1 MRVRN
6 ILNTLRMNTSGSTP
20 RPHGN
25 SNVANTHDNDDHVK
39 IERPNKY
46 YGQRDKFENW
56 LMQMELF
63 FGFQRGNIPNHKR
76 VIFAVTYMRDKVLK
90 WVKFFVKIY
99 MKGSNENNYEEVQE
113 WIKSFPKFKDKIN
126 RVFGPSNENNVAIRI
141 IQHLQQRKSAAEY
154 ATQFQ
159 QHAENTDWDDNAFMT
174 MFRRKL
180 KNNVKNELMRSG
192 AFIENFE
199 KLIEQ
204 TIEIDDKL
212 YERAMEKRHDGSGFG
227 SHKYGYGNSGFSS
240 NKSTSRPAPD
250 PYGPMPME
258 LDFMRKKKQQP
269 KGSRKQHKGFKKAL
283 KCYGCGKPGH
293 IAKNCRSKNMV
304 YRFQLNVMQRVSTEG
319 LNSGDNSPVFDED
332 DFNQFLTES
341 GSIEDKIRSRLKQ
354 ESDNEDDV
362 ESQDTVETIRELI
375 QHTDRML
382 KNSTRRINRFNEA
395 QVGSSAEA

>member
-1 MRVRN
+1 MKDRN
-6 ILNTLRMNTSGSTP
+6 ILNTLRMNISKSTP

-25 SNVANTHDNDDHVK
+25 SNVVNIHDNDDHIK

-63 FGFQRGNIPNHKR
+63 FGFQKKNIFNHKR
-76 VIFAVTYMRDKVLK
+76 VMFAIIYMRDKALK

-99 MKGSNENNYEEVQE
+99 MKGSSENNYEKIQE

-126 RVFGPSNENNVAIRI
+126 RIFGLSNENNVAIRI
-141 IQHLQQRKSAAEY
+141 IQHLQQRKSIAEY

-159 QHAENTDWDDNAFMT
+159 QHAKNIDWDDNAFMT

-180 KNNVKNELMRSG
+180 KNNVKNELMRNG
-192 AFIENFE
+192 TFIENFE

-212 YERAMEKRHDGSGFG
+212 YERIMEKRHDGNGFGNHRYGYKKSGF
-227 SHKYGYGNSGFSS
+227 NN

-258 LDFMRKKKQQP
+258 LDFMRKKKKQQP
-269 KGSRKQHKGFKKAL
+269 KRG
-283 KCYGCGKPGH
+283 KCYDLTQRDRSNMGLPSN
-293 IAKNCRSKNMV
+293 IARQC
-304 YRFQLNVMQRVSTEG
+304 
-319 LNSGDNSPVFDED
+319 SG
-332 DFNQFLTES
+332 
-341 GSIEDKIRSRLKQ
+341 
-354 ESDNEDDV
+354 
-362 ESQDTVETIRELI
+362 
-375 QHTDRML
+375 
-382 KNSTRRINRFNEA
+382 
-395 QVGSSAEA
+395 